1 MKERKKAGLPTG
13 GQRKRWDAGRLR
25 RMAGGWLIRIL
36 RLILIVGL
44 CYVILKPLIQYFM
57 YACMSQEDFRD
68 WTVSLIPKHW
78 SAFYWKKAA
87 ELLKVFQGAGLQSLL
102 FAGSIALLQTASSM
116 VIGYGLARFEFRGR
130 KLLTVM
136 LFVVMLVPGTV
147 LQLPEYFLFRYF
159 GIGSLKVNL
168 INTLVPYYILSLTGL
183 GLKQALYIFLM
194 RMLFGQMPVDLENA
208 AYIDGAGVFRTFL
221 SVAVPQCKSLMIT
234 VFLFAFCWTWTD
246 SSYGTAFY
254 PDVSLIGSWLLRV
267 EGAGSGNVPYAGIMI
282 MVIPMLILVVI
293 CQKHLVKSISMSGM
307 AN

>member
-1 MKERKKAGLPTG
+1 MKNKKRAAMRMMWKDPRRAG
-13 GQRKRWDAGRLR
+13 QKVS
-25 RMAGGWLIRIL
+25 GWLIRLL
-36 RLILIVGL
+36 RLVLIVGL
-44 CYVILKPLIQYFM
+44 CYVILKPLIQYFL

-68 WTVSLIPKHW
+68 YTVSMIPKHW
-78 SAFYWKKAA
+78 SGFYWKKAA
-87 ELLKVFQGAGLQSLL
+87 ELLELFQGAAVRSLL
-102 FAGSIALLQTASSM
+102 FALTVALLQMISSM
-116 VIGYGLARFEFRGR
+116 VIGYGLARFRFPGK

-147 LQLPEYFLFRYF
+147 LQLPEYFQFRYF
-159 GIGSLKVNL
+159 GFGGLRLNL

-194 RMLFGQMPVDLENA
+194 RMLFSQMPVDLENA

-246 SSYGTAFY
+246 SSFATAFY
-254 PDVSLIGSWLLRV
+254 PDISLLSSRLLKLDGMMGSS
-267 EGAGSGNVPYAGIMI
+267 AGNVTYAGIMI
-282 MVIPMLILVVI
+282 MVIPILILVVV